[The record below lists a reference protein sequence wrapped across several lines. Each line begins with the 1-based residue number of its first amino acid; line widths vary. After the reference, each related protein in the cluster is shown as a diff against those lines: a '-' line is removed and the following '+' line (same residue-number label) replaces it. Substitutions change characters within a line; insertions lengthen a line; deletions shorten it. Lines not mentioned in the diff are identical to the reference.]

1 MSQITF
7 YPIDGCYGEVYLES
21 CKKFP
26 LIVLNNEYLKLGI
39 VHIIEILIHEM
50 VHVYCAIYGIN
61 EMNFKNGYHNKNF
74 KRVCE
79 QIGMVCD
86 KSENGFNVVTLP
98 KDLYFH
104 FTKFINDKELVQLI
118 SLYN

>member
-1 MSQITF
+1 
-7 YPIDGCYGEVYLES
+7 
-21 CKKFP
+21 
-26 LIVLNNEYLKLGI
+26 
-39 VHIIEILIHEM
+39 M

-61 EMNFKNGYHNKNF
+61 EINFKNGYHNKNF